1 MPAPKYER
9 VAAAIRQKIRAGE
22 LQPGAQLPRGEDLQ
36 AEYGVGYGTLRTAL
50 IILVSEG
57 WIEGRQGEGRFV
69 TEKPPA

>member
-9 VAAAIRQKIRAGE
+9 VASAIRQKIRSGE
-22 LQPGAQLPRGEDLQ
+22 LQPNAQLPRTEDLLT
-36 AEYGVGYGTLRTAL
+36 EYSVGYGTLRTAL
-50 IILVSEG
+50 MILMAEG